1 MGNMLGLGHK
11 GNLWG
16 GEKSLKNAYKN
27 KQTKINDADYYY
39 YYSKYHLRNARWS
52 VKKFRISCVKML

>member
-16 GEKSLKNAYKN
+16 EKKVLKNAYKN

-52 VKKFRISCVKML
+52 VKSLE